1 MHARVAHSLR
11 YAAELALVCGAY
23 FGAAKGG
30 LALASGTQQVS
41 AVWPPTGLALAVVV
55 LRGPRMWPAIAAGA
69 LLANATA
76 AEPLGTALGITI
88 GNTLEALVGAW
99 LLALAGFR
107 PSLERPRDVLALA
120 VLAAAVSTLV
130 SATIGVLSLRLGGL
144 VSGDELA
151 SVWRVW
157 WLGDLGG
164 DLVVAPAL
172 LVLAPLA
179 AAWSPRTG
187 LPRVHR
193 ALGVGAVLAVLCVLV
208 FSTHEPL
215 PYLLLPVVFLVSL
228 VFRQPGAVGA
238 TLLVSGFAVWF
249 TARDQGPFVGGSPD
263 ANLLRAQLFVG
274 VLALTALLVAAVRA
288 ELVQAEARL
297 LSSETQRAAVGRSER
312 LLAEAQQV
320 AHIGSWEWDVKS
332 DAVSWSDELFRIL
345 GLPPRAFSP
354 TFADSLQRVHP
365 DDRERVEA
373 AVRQATL
380 DHAPFD
386 LEYRALRP
394 DGEQRI
400 VHARGTVAVDG
411 RGQAAR
417 IYGAAQDITDRR
429 RAEDDLRRSDE
440 GFRLLVDGVTDYA
453 IFMLGVDG
461 PIVSWNAGAERIT
474 GYRGEEVISRHFSLF
489 YTPEDV
495 AAGHPERELE
505 LAAADGR
512 YAEEGWRVRKDGTRF
527 WASVVITALRH
538 EDGRLRGFAKVTRD
552 VTERKR
558 AADELARHALH
569 DALTELPNR
578 HLFLYRLDLALARAR
593 NERTGIAVL
602 FVDVDRFKLVNDSF
616 GHAIGDQV
624 LTEVARRLEVLIRP
638 GDTLARLAGDEF
650 VVVCPEVDS
659 ENAAI
664 TVAARLSGAFQEPFD
679 VVGQETSLSA
689 SIGIALSRDSGTN
702 PSVLLR
708 NADAAMYRAKQRGR
722 AGYALFESTMRV
734 GGANRLALEN
744 ELRRAVDQ
752 DELGLV
758 YQPIVDL
765 ADGEII
771 GVEALLRWH
780 HPERGLLTPGEFIP
794 LAEESELIV
803 SLGEWVLREAT
814 REAARWPGGRAL
826 RPPFLT
832 VNLAARQLSDPAFC
846 ERLQQFLDDAGLE
859 PTALMLEITER
870 TIMHDADETAR
881 TLRGLKRLGVRIAI
895 DDFGIGFS
903 WLGEIRRLPGVDTLK
918 IDRTFTAEL
927 GRPTED
933 EPIVA
938 AILGIARALD
948 MTVIAEGIERSEQ
961 AERLRVLGCEQG
973 QGLYFGGPGPPER
986 IGELLATPVERELLA

>member
-1 MHARVAHSLR
+1 MQQRVAHPLR
-11 YAAELALVCGAY
+11 YVAELALVCGAY
-23 FGAAKGG
+23 FGAAKAG

-76 AEPLGTALGITI
+76 AEPLGTALGITV
-88 GNTLEALVGAW
+88 GNTLEALVGAR
-99 LLALAGFR
+99 LLVAVGFR

-120 VLAAAVSTLV
+120 VLAAGASTLV
-130 SATIGVLSLRLGGL
+130 SATVGVLSLWLGGL
-144 VSGDELA
+144 VASGELA

-172 LVLAPLA
+172 LALAPLEW
-179 AAWSPRTG
+179 AWSRRSG

-193 ALGVGAVLAVLCVLV
+193 ALGVGALLAGLCVLV
-208 FSTHEPL
+208 FSTHEPIF
-215 PYLLLPVVFLVSL
+215 YLLLPAVVLVSL
-228 VFRQPGAVGA
+228 IFKQPGAAAA
-238 TLLVSGFAVWF
+238 TLLVSGSAVWF

-263 ANLLRAQLFVG
+263 GNLLRAQLFVG
-274 VLALTALLVAAVRA
+274 VLALTALLVAAVRT
-288 ELVQAEARL
+288 ERVRAEARL
-297 LSSETQRAAVGRSER
+297 ESSEAQRAAVERSER

-332 DAVSWSDELFRIL
+332 DAVSWSDELYRIL
-345 GLPPRAFSP
+345 GLPRRASSP
-354 TFADSLQRVHP
+354 TFAESLRPVHP

-373 AVRQATL
+373 VVRQATV
-380 DHAPFD
+380 DHAPFEF
-386 LEYRALRP
+386 EYRALRP
-394 DGEQRI
+394 DGEERI
-400 VHARGTVAVDG
+400 VHAHGTVAVDG

-429 RAEDDLRRSDE
+429 RAEDDLRRTDE

-461 PIVSWNAGAERIT
+461 PIVSWNPGAERIT
-474 GYRGEEVISRHFSLF
+474 GYRSDEVIGRHLSLF
-489 YTPEDV
+489 YPLDDV
-495 AAGHPERELE
+495 AAGEPERALE
-505 LAAADGR
+505 LAAAEGR
-512 YAEEGWRVRKDGTRF
+512 YGEEGWRVRKDGTRF

-578 HLFLYRLDLALARAR
+578 HQFLYRLDHALARAR
-593 NERTGIAVL
+593 HEGTGVAVL

-616 GHAIGDQV
+616 GHTIGDQV
-624 LTEVARRLEVLIRP
+624 LTEVARRLEALIRP

-650 VVVCPEVDS
+650 VLVCPEVED
-659 ENAAI
+659 EDAAATI
-664 TVAARLSGAFQEPFD
+664 AARIAGAFQEPFD
-679 VVGQETSLSA
+679 VVGHETSLSA
-689 SIGIALSRDSGTN
+689 SIGIALSRDSGTD
-702 PSVLLR
+702 PRALLR
-708 NADAAMYRAKQRGR
+708 DADAAMYRAKQRGR
-722 AGYALFESTMRV
+722 ARYALFESTMRL

-765 ADGEII
+765 ASEEIV

-814 REAARWPGGRAL
+814 REAARWPHGRGQRA
-826 RPPFLT
+826 PFLT
-832 VNLAARQLSDPAFC
+832 VNLAARQLSDPGFGG
-846 ERLQQFLDDAGLE
+846 RLRYLLDDAGLD
-859 PTALMLEITER
+859 PAALMLEITER
-870 TIMHDADETAR
+870 TVMRDADETAR

-903 WLGEIRRLPGVDTLK
+903 WLGEIRRLPAVDTLK
-918 IDRTFTAEL
+918 IDRTFTSEL
-927 GRPTED
+927 GGPTDD

-938 AILGIARALD
+938 AILGIAHALD

-961 AERLRVLGCEQG
+961 AERLRALGCEQG
-973 QGLYFGGPGPPER
+973 QGLYFGGPGAPASIE
-986 IGELLATPVERELLA
+986 ELLATPA

>member
-1 MHARVAHSLR
+1 MHERVASRLR

-69 LLANATA
+69 LLANVTA
-76 AEPLGTALGITI
+76 AEPLGTALGITV

-107 PSLERPRDVLALA
+107 PTLERPRDVLALA
-120 VLAAAVSTLV
+120 VLAAGASTLI

-144 VSGDELA
+144 VSGGELA

-164 DLVVAPAL
+164 DLVVAPAV
-172 LVLAPLA
+172 LVLAPLMRG
-179 AAWSPRTG
+179 WSPRRG
-187 LPRVHR
+187 IPRIHR
-193 ALGVGAVLAVLCVLV
+193 VLGIGALLALLCVVV
-208 FSTHEPL
+208 FSTQEPL
-215 PYLLLPVVFLVSL
+215 YLLLPAVFLISL
-228 VFRQPGAVGA
+228 VFRQPGATSA
-238 TLLVSGFAVWF
+238 TLLVSAFAVWF
-249 TARDQGPFVGGSPD
+249 TARGEGPFVGGSPD

-274 VLALTALLVAAVRA
+274 VLALTALLVAAMRTQRGRA
-288 ELVQAEARL
+288 EALL
-297 LSSETQRAAVGRSER
+297 LSSEEQRAAVERSER
-312 LLAEAQQV
+312 LLAEAQRV
-320 AHIGSWEWDVKS
+320 AHIGSWEWDVPS

-345 GLPPRAFSP
+345 GLRPRAFAPS
-354 TFADSLQRVHP
+354 FADSLQRVHP
-365 DDRERVEA
+365 GDRERVEA
-373 AVRQATL
+373 IVRQATV
-380 DHAPFD
+380 DHAPFEF
-386 LEYRALRP
+386 EYRALRP
-394 DGEQRI
+394 DGEERI
-400 VHARGTVAVDG
+400 IHARGTVAVDG
-411 RGQAAR
+411 HGQAAR

-453 IFMLGVDG
+453 IFMLGVRG

-474 GYRGEEVISRHFSLF
+474 GYRGDEVTGRHFSLF
-489 YTPEDV
+489 YPPEDI
-495 AAGHPERELE
+495 ATGEPERALE
-505 LAAADGR
+505 LAAAEGR
-512 YAEEGWRVRKDGTRF
+512 YGEEGWRVRKDGTRF

-593 NERTGIAVL
+593 REGKGIALL

-650 VVVCPEVDS
+650 VLVCPEVDG
-659 ENAAI
+659 EDAAV

-689 SIGIALSRDSGTN
+689 SIGIALSRDSGTD

-708 NADAAMYRAKQRGR
+708 DADAAMYRAKQRGR
-722 AGYALFESTMRV
+722 ASYALFESTMRL
-734 GGANRLALEN
+734 GGANRLALESD
-744 ELRRAVDQ
+744 LRRAVDQ
-752 DELGLV
+752 GELGLV

-765 ADGEII
+765 ASHEVV

-814 REAARWPGGRAL
+814 REAARWPSGPGQGA
-826 RPPFLT
+826 PFLT
-832 VNLAARQLSDPAFC
+832 VNLAARQLSDPTFSG
-846 ERLQQFLDDAGLE
+846 RLRDCLDDAGLD

-870 TIMHDADETAR
+870 TVMHDADETAR

-903 WLGEIRRLPGVDTLK
+903 WLGEIRRLPSVDALK
-918 IDRTFTAEL
+918 IDRSFTSEL
-927 GRPTED
+927 GGPTDD

-938 AILGIARALD
+938 AILGIANALD
-948 MTVIAEGIERSEQ
+948 MTVIAEGIERPEQ
-961 AERLRVLGCEQG
+961 AERLRTLGCEQG
-973 QGLYFGGPGPPER
+973 QGLYFGEPSAPER
-986 IGELLATPVERELLA
+986 IARRLRSEELVPFPS